1 MLNHKILGPCYTHAI
16 KKSQSCR
23 FTTTLPCM
31 DQPFVFKAQQILNMH
46 WTEIL
51 TQGCILMWL
60 SHTVSHFCV
69 ENAVAQEI
77 KLMLHLMRN
86 KKSFITTYKW
96 FDVFPQTTSSHLLVH
111 EISMKQVWT
120 SPTVNNTFNTF
131 QELSV
136 NSRSCL
142 KHKEVTFNIF

>member
-1 MLNHKILGPCYTHAI
+1 MLNHKILGPCYTHQ
-16 KKSQSCR
+16 KTQSCR
-23 FTTTLPCM
+23 PTTVLPAWTNPSFPKPNIYWTCTEHT
-31 DQPFVFKAQQILNMH
+31 QIL
-46 WTEIL
+46 TR
-51 TQGCILMWL
+51 GCILMWQ

-77 KLMLHLMRN
+77 KLMLHLMRD

-111 EISMKQVWT
+111 EISMKQVWM

-142 KHKEVTFNIF
+142 KYKEVTFYVF